1 MTTRKPFASNLMA
14 WINTPPETITTST
27 TGSYDWYY
35 TPTLLP
41 EKIETEFNDFF
52 NLFWMKKDSPVMCD
66 ESSLPKT
73 NIFEDDSGM
82 TIQCLIPFA
91 SKEDIQVSLD
101 PIVNS
106 VKVEVEKHQDDDKK
120 YWRKEISRTSF
131 KRSFALDK
139 RFDIGKSQAE
149 YKDSVLTIQ
158 VPLNKENEK
167 KQLAIK

>member
-1 MTTRKPFASNLMA
+1 MTTRKPFTSNLIT
-14 WINTPPETITTST
+14 WVNPPPSLTTSD
-27 TGSYDWYY
+27 YEWYY

-106 VKVEVEKHQDDDKK
+106 IKVEVEKHQDDDKK

-167 KQLAIK
+167 KQLTIK